1 MYNVLK
7 ESQQFKVNFYLHQLT
22 LNGLVFFWMEN
33 NIYVDHTGKL
43 ATTSVRMSWALL
55 GNKQKKIYDIPGNA
69 TISFLIS
76 SPTVDSKVDAFLSFA
91 IMVGTAR
98 IMIFQFG
105 QWKWA
110 LYTKTTPL
118 PPSPKKKKKSQIN
131 C

>member
-55 GNKQKKIYDIPGNA
+55 GNKQKKN
-69 TISFLIS
+69 IS
-76 SPTVDSKVDAFLSFA
+76 
-91 IMVGTAR
+91 
-98 IMIFQFG
+98 
-105 QWKWA
+105 
-110 LYTKTTPL
+110 YTW
-118 PPSPKKKKKSQIN
+118 
-131 C
+131 